1 MASDIKAYNKIT
13 VGFVIQRFVKG
24 EDGKFRC
31 ADQSFIAGDEV
42 TREIEE
48 GEDITA
54 ELDLTAEVYEPF
66 EMADPCK

>member
-13 VGFVIQRFVKG
+13 VGFVVQRFVKHN
-24 EDGKFRC
+24 DGKFHC
-31 ADQSFIAGDEV
+31 VEHSFVAGDEV

-48 GEDITA
+48 GEDITN

-66 EMADPCK
+66 EMANPRK